1 MQKKE
6 RIYDFFCCFI
16 FLICYKEIGAT
27 PLRFHLRASFLQR
40 NRGYAPQVSC
50 LGIVST
56 EKSGLRPSGF
66 IFWLRCYKEIGATP
80 LRFHLL
86 ASFLQRNRG
95 YAPQVSYSAFVAT
108 KKSGLRHSCFIF
120 GIRCYKEIGAT
131 PLRFHVWASFL
142 QRNRGYAPQK
152 RHDVSLLHEEPHSGD
167 FFVERCKE

>member
-6 RIYDFFCCFI
+6 KIYDFFCCFI

-66 IFWLRCYKEIGATP
+66 IFGLRFYREIGATP
-80 LRFHLL
+80 LRFHLR
-86 ASFLQRNRG
+86 ASLLQRNRG
-95 YAPQVSYSAFVAT
+95 YAPHVSYSAFVAT
-108 KKSGLRHSCFIF
+108 KKSGLRPSGFMF
-120 GIRCYKEIGAT
+120 GHRFYREIGAM
-131 PLRFHVWASFL
+131 PLKNGTMFHYYMKSRIA
-142 QRNRGYAPQK
+142 AI
-152 RHDVSLLHEEPHSGD
+152 SL
-167 FFVERCKE
+167 